1 MSDCKC
7 RYLQN
12 LPGTHSR
19 PAVAPPH
26 THEASRDMFGR
37 RPCLLQTDQSR
48 RMLTKLTTC
57 LKRDLWFNVPTDE
70 KTPCSCWLGCHLGSE
85 PTWRWWWGSRAVHRW
100 CLVVCRSAGSQLVGS
115 LAMTSTLQNSCN
127 FHHDFIFIEMVSCS
141 MSRVCVTQSCK
152 GSSPKTFE
160 NMWDDQLIQ
169 SCADGFM
176 FFLSTVIR
184 GFQEDLY

>member
-12 LPGTHSR
+12 LPGTSSP

-37 RPCLLQTDQSR
+37 RPCPLQTDQSR
-48 RMLTKLTTC
+48 RMLTELTTC
-57 LKRDLWFNVPTDE
+57 SKRDLWFNVPTDE
-70 KTPCSCWLGCHLGSE
+70 KPPCSCWLACHWGLE
-85 PTWRWWWGSRAVHRW
+85 PTWWWWWCSRALHRW

-115 LAMTSTLQNSCN
+115 LAMTSTLQNPCN
-127 FHHDFIFIEMVSCS
+127 FPHDFIFIEMVSWS
-141 MSRVCVTQSCK
+141 MSGVWVSQSCK

-176 FFLSTVIR
+176 FFPSTVIR